1 MNTTKTATARAIT
14 DGTGTSKYTFDQ
26 LDRLTESEN
35 GHKEKTKY
43 EYDLANDK
51 TKITYPNTKAMT
63 RAFDKDDRLE
73 KVTDW
78 SSNITKFTYN
88 QTQSRKRSCSRPRA
102 KTKTSTPTTTRT
114 R

>member
-1 MNTTKTATARAIT
+1 MCFPEGRGSSGARTQGAWRAMHASERGQSIREAPTAVR
-14 DGTGTSKYTFDQ
+14 D
-26 LDRLTESEN
+26 
-35 GHKEKTKY
+35 
-43 EYDLANDK
+43 DLANQQ
-51 TKITYPNTKAMT
+51 TKITYPNTKSVT
-63 RAFDKDDRLE
+63 RAFDKAGRLE

-88 QTQSRKRSCSRPRA
+88 ADSAQATTLFPSET